1 MQDWILTHT
10 IRNHVPAWTEIVI
23 PCPCQGHQPRGTPPG
38 PHPPG
43 GAPVLTD
50 PTIFIHLI
58 YAITLTNTYFTHH
71 LCYRRYVNYCIHRI
85 QKWCQEK
92 KKKKKKKKAHTY
104 KCSNLQSAST
114 LRGFGRARK
123 ALKSRILPSI
133 MLQSMHASQQRTA
146 LRSRARLTMYATRT
160 VHKRETASSRT
171 NSYARALKITAAVG
185 THCFKENRKS
195 SSERK
200 EPSKAENVADASI
213 T

>member
-71 LCYRRYVNYCIHRI
+71 LCYRRYVNYCIHYI
-85 QKWCQEK
+85 PIK
-92 KKKKKKKKAHTY
+92 KKIYSWYNHRM
-104 KCSNLQSAST
+104 CNLHSHYSPN
-114 LRGFGRARK
+114 
-123 ALKSRILPSI
+123 PSI
-133 MLQSMHASQQRTA
+133 LV
-146 LRSRARLTMYATRT
+146 LRLFPHYRKLTLIVRPLR
-160 VHKRETASSRT
+160 K
-171 NSYARALKITAAVG
+171 LK
-185 THCFKENRKS
+185 
-195 SSERK
+195 
-200 EPSKAENVADASI
+200 
-213 T
+213 